1 MRQWDRLTVGQSDGP
16 YGRNPGVWRFAS
28 TSGGKGEADGERPV
42 NRVPTTDYCLF
53 HHRGLRG
60 HRENGLI
67 RFQRTCGA
75 RTSKHESK
83 PRRRRGGSGEGVAT
97 TSTHHASQPTTLR
110 PAPGGTSG
118 VGGKIQEPPTQN
130 AYKDVVHINA
140 ADPQRPII
148 SAVALLHLARWCCAR
163 DEPRAEGAEPWTGPT
178 SVTQFPPA
186 CGPGGG
192 AGSGTSRDVLEGSS
206 SAHPSA
212 DSQHADAD
220 AGATLG
226 RAGRRSATRSL
237 RGPERT
243 PSPIP
248 RVISPRCWSLRRT

>member
-1 MRQWDRLTVGQSDGP
+1 MQKR
-16 YGRNPGVWRFAS
+16 AH
-28 TSGGKGEADGERPV
+28 PV
-42 NRVPTTDYCLF
+42 LAY
-53 HHRGLRG
+53 LRG
-60 HRENGLI
+60 ENLEARI
-67 RFQRTCGA
+67 QTQKKKRRF
-75 RTSKHESK
+75 
-83 PRRRRGGSGEGVAT
+83 RGRVAT

-110 PAPGGTSG
+110 PAPGGTSC
-118 VGGKIQEPPTQN
+118 VGGKIPEPPTQN

-148 SAVALLHLARWCCAR
+148 SAVALLNLARWCCAR

-226 RAGRRSATRSL
+226 RAGRR
-237 RGPERT
+237 RGGP
-243 PSPIP
+243 P
-248 RVISPRCWSLRRT
+248 